1 MNNLKN
7 IIEIN
12 KEQSRELFD
21 RYFQNK
27 EKEIIR
33 KIDNDPHLQ
42 LEYLEMII
50 LDSTENEVDVEE
62 YFLNLYIK
70 LLILVEPSRVIGVL
84 EESFARGKSQ
94 QIKYDLQEALKVSL

>member
-12 KEQSRELFD
+12 KEQSRVLFD
-21 RYFQNK
+21 SYFQNK

-50 LDSTENEVDVEE
+50 LDST
-62 YFLNLYIK
+62 
-70 LLILVEPSRVIGVL
+70 
-84 EESFARGKSQ
+84 
-94 QIKYDLQEALKVSL
+94 

>member
-1 MNNLKN
+1 MNHLKN

-12 KEQSRELFD
+12 KEKSRELFD
-21 RYFQNK
+21 RYFRNK

-50 LDSTENEVDVEE
+50 L
-62 YFLNLYIK
+62 
-70 LLILVEPSRVIGVL
+70 
-84 EESFARGKSQ
+84 
-94 QIKYDLQEALKVSL
+94 EAT